1 MSNDHSH
8 DSEHHPSEPL
18 SEADIET
25 ETYEPKIT
33 ITDSRTVIGKYH
45 VKRIIASGGMGTIY
59 EATQEQPRRTV
70 AVKVMKHGITSRS
83 ALRRFE
89 HESQV
94 LARLKHVGI
103 AQIYEA
109 GTHVDS
115 YGTMPY
121 FAMEYIPNAKPI
133 TKFVRD
139 NNLGIRER
147 MKLFTQVCDAVQHG
161 HKKGIIHRD
170 LKPSNILVDSSG
182 QIKIIDFGIARAT
195 DSDMAITTLQTDVG
209 QLIGTLQY
217 MSPEQCVADPH
228 DIDTRS
234 DVYALGVVYYEIMTD
249 QLPYD
254 LSRKAIHEATRVIRE
269 DPPTPFSSISRTLRG
284 DVETIALKALAK
296 DRVLRY
302 QSASDLSEDIS
313 CYLNHR
319 PIKARP
325 LNPLYQLGKFVRR
338 RRVPVALSV
347 IIFMA
352 LSFVAYQQYQASWT
366 DAMMRTRKN
375 AYDVFY
381 AAQPDG
387 VLRNPKQIIEDC
399 TRAISMDPTLA
410 LAYALRAKAYTLAG
424 KNDAAWLDCQKAVEL
439 DPENALVQRT
449 LGYLHLERNEIE
461 LSKKAYDRGFQK
473 FILLTDIPRDLH
485 NFARVNAILGDY
497 EQALTFHDGAI
508 AFRPKNFMVII
519 SKALTLR
526 FAGQIDEAIKELDHL
541 IQIDKKKDWATQAK
555 LWIWEMRM
563 LRQSPNDQA
572 LAIQDLKMAE
582 QFATGAFTL
591 SVIDMIKG
599 SKKNVEA
606 LKATNNPGLR
616 CCAYYYLAAKALVD
630 GRAKTAKTLL
640 RECLNTKS
648 QGLPEYE
655 LARWHLSP
663 VRK

>member
-1 MSNDHSH
+1 MSKDQSH
-8 DSEHHPSEPL
+8 ESKYPL
-18 SEADIET
+18 RTPQNEADIET

-33 ITDSRTVIGKYH
+33 ITDTRTVIGKYH

-94 LARLKHVGI
+94 LARLKHIGI

-115 YGTMPY
+115 HGTMPY

-133 TKFVRD
+133 TKYVKD
-139 NNLGIRER
+139 NNLGTRER
-147 MKLFTQVCDAVQHG
+147 MMLFTQVCEAVQHG
-161 HKKGIIHRD
+161 HNKGIIHRD
-170 LKPSNILVDSSG
+170 LKPSNILVDSSR
-182 QIKIIDFGIARAT
+182 QIKIIDFGIARST

-217 MSPEQCVADPH
+217 MSPEQCEADPH

-269 DPPTPFSSISRTLRG
+269 DPPTPISSINRTLRG
-284 DVETIALKALAK
+284 DVETIALKALTK
-296 DRVLRY
+296 DRMHRY
-302 QSASDLSEDIS
+302 QSASDFGEDIL
-313 CYLNHR
+313 CYLDHR

-325 LNPLYQLGKFVRR
+325 LNPMYQLGKFVRR
-338 RRVPVALSV
+338 RRVPVTLSL
-347 IIFMA
+347 IILLA
-352 LSFVAYQQYQASWT
+352 LSFVVYQQYQASWT

-387 VLRNPKQIIEDC
+387 ILRNPKKIIDDC
-399 TRAISMDPTLA
+399 TRAITMDPTLA
-410 LAYALRAKAYTLAG
+410 VAYALRAKAYTLDG
-424 KNDAAWLDCQKAVEL
+424 NNDAAWLDCQKAVEL

-461 LSKKAYDRGFQK
+461 LSKKAYDRGFQQ
-473 FILLTDIPRDLH
+473 FILYTDIPRDLH
-485 NFARVNAILGDY
+485 NVARVNAILGDY
-497 EQALTFHDGAI
+497 EQALIFHDGAI
-508 AFRPKNFMVII
+508 AFAPNSLRALI
-519 SKALTLR
+519 SRALTHR
-526 FAGQIDEAIKELDHL
+526 FAGHVDEAIKELNHL
-541 IQIDKKKDWATQAK
+541 IQVDQKKEWASQAK

-563 LRQSPNDQA
+563 MRQSPEDQA
-572 LAIQDLKMAE
+572 LASQELITAE
-582 QFATGAFTL
+582 KFAGDPFTRA
-591 SVIDMIKG
+591 VIDMVKG
-599 SKKNVEA
+599 SQQNV
-606 LKATNNPGLR
+606 KAFMATSQPNMR
-616 CCAYYYLAAKALVD
+616 CCAYYYLGAKAQAD
-630 GRAKTAKTLL
+630 GHTKKADAFFQECQKT
-640 RECLNTKS
+640 NM

-655 LARWHLSP
+655 LARWHLSTAE
-663 VRK
+663 K